1 MMKRWLVA
9 LLFVL
14 LVPTIA
20 VTDETRGQATSPAE
34 QYKALVD
41 EYEDV
46 GGAKQFVTRFFE
58 LAEKHAKDPVAI
70 DALVWVIE
78 KRRNQPEAIR
88 AIELLQKRHFE
99 SMALDRACRSISRVP
114 SRAAENLLGS
124 ILKSNESADVRAQ
137 ACYFLA
143 ELLERKVEVV
153 DQLKGEPE
161 LVERVLEYYGEDYG
175 KHLLSLTTAKLAQQL
190 EQVYQR
196 MAGSFP
202 DVEIGDEK
210 MGEIALR
217 ALFRIRHLSVGRVA
231 PEIES
236 EDISGKQFKL
246 SEYRGKVV
254 MLSFWGHW

>member
-1 MMKRWLVA
+1 MMKRWLVV

-14 LVPTIA
+14 LVP
-20 VTDETRGQATSPAE
+20 VTDEARGQATSPAE
-34 QYKALVD
+34 QYKAIVD

-46 GGAKQFVTRFFE
+46 GGAKQFATRFLE

-78 KRRNQPEAIR
+78 KRRNHPEAIR

-124 ILKSNESADVRAQ
+124 ILKSNKSADVRAQ

-175 KHLLSLTTAKLAQQL
+175 KHLLSLETEKLAKQL
-190 EQVYQR
+190 EGVYQR
-196 MAGSFP
+196 MADSFA
-202 DVEIGDEK
+202 DVDIGDQK
-210 MGEIALR
+210 MGEIASR
-217 ALFRIRHLSVGRVA
+217 ALFRIRHLSIGRVA
-231 PEIES
+231 PEIEN

-246 SEYRGKVV
+246 SDYRGKVV